1 MLAEELDFVVG
12 VDPHRDAH
20 AIGVVEV
27 RSGVVVFESSVAA
40 DGSGYAQAL
49 RVAEAHAPGRRA
61 FAVEGA
67 GSFGAGLSPLAR
79 RARGRGGRGRPGAA
93 GAPPPGGERRAR

>member
-1 MLAEELDFVVG
+1 MLADELDFVVG
-12 VDPHRDAH
+12 VDPHRDSHTIAV
-20 AIGVVEV
+20 IEL

-67 GSFGAGLSPLAR
+67 GSFGAGLSRFAR
-79 RARGRGGRGRPGAA
+79 RAG
-93 GAPPPGGERRAR
+93 

>member
-1 MLAEELDFVVG
+1 
-12 VDPHRDAH
+12 
-20 AIGVVEV
+20 
-27 RSGVVVFESSVAA
+27 VVVFESSVAA

-67 GSFGAGLSPLAR
+67 GSFGAGLSRFAR
-79 RARGRGGRGRPGAA
+79 RAG
-93 GAPPPGGERRAR
+93 

>member
-1 MLAEELDFVVG
+1 MLADELDFVVG
-12 VDPHRDAH
+12 IDPHRDSHTIA
-20 AIGVVEV
+20 VNEL

-67 GSFGAGLSPLAR
+67 GSFGAGLSRFAR
-79 RARGRGGRGRPGAA
+79 RAG
-93 GAPPPGGERRAR
+93 